1 MYFLLLKTKDS
12 KSSIEC
18 YPLFSML
25 LAIGQTQID
34 FLSLGK
40 LMMNYSISMISFIW
54 TLLDVEGAEES
65 ILKAIPWNKIHI
77 ELVTIEVNHSDE
89 KEIRRIMKDAGYE
102 VYMEIQERGI
112 SLHYTYIRLI
122 KLVLNEF

>member
-1 MYFLLLKTKDS
+1 M
-12 KSSIEC
+12 
-18 YPLFSML
+18 
-25 LAIGQTQID
+25 
-34 FLSLGK
+34 
-40 LMMNYSISMISFIW
+40 
-54 TLLDVEGAEES
+54 
-65 ILKAIPWNKIHI
+65 KAIPWNKIYI

-112 SLHYTYIRLI
+112 SLHYTNIRLI